1 MVNELVNIGERLRN
15 PIDINLHKSYL
26 TNDSYGRVNRRTV
39 DVKNLIAWLRDNKK
53 SKLDDWTMYGVASL
67 FREAILEHLGEGFAI
82 DLFGLGVL
90 YITVKGAI
98 DKAMPSEELAK
109 HIRLDFTPSKDAQE
123 RVSNFAV
130 KNLHFSDESLR
141 SIFRVRAADS
151 DEENVLFTGEVG
163 VIEGKNVKLGGE
175 RSGVYFARISDE
187 GEEAKRAEWIKV
199 SRVFANY
206 PSHVDFYLPDE
217 LAEARYR
224 VIVESMLGLNG
235 RAMKSSVQIKSGI
248 VWVKAKKSV
257 DNG

>member
-26 TNDSYGRVNRRTV
+26 TNDSYGRVSRRTV

-53 SKLDDWTMYGVASL
+53 SKLDDWTMYGVAAL

-123 RVSNFAV
+123 Q
-130 KNLHFSDESLR
+130 
-141 SIFRVRAADS
+141 FRREKSALQRRKPALYFPRAC
-151 DEENVLFTGEVG
+151 
-163 VIEGKNVKLGGE
+163 
-175 RSGVYFARISDE
+175 RRQ
-187 GEEAKRAEWIKV
+187 R
-199 SRVFANY
+199 
-206 PSHVDFYLPDE
+206 
-217 LAEARYR
+217 
-224 VIVESMLGLNG
+224 
-235 RAMKSSVQIKSGI
+235 
-248 VWVKAKKSV
+248 
-257 DNG
+257 